1 MSHLQNTRLILLF
14 CLSYRECYLEKFKKY
29 FEVEFFDGSNESPL
43 DEDQIHDNPMWV
55 QDYLATAQPSLEKKH
70 FFVC

>member
-1 MSHLQNTRLILLF
+1 M
-14 CLSYRECYLEKFKKY
+14 EKFKKY
-29 FEVEFFDGSNESPL
+29 FEVEYFDGSSESPL

-70 FFVC
+70 CFVCLNGRRSFDCRLFYVNPDE